1 MKLTAAVDEYVR
13 HKRSLGMRFNTEAR
27 TLKSFC
33 GALGDVSMAGVRPD
47 RVYSFLAG
55 SGPVTVFWGNKH
67 SVLRGFYRFAVAR
80 GYATTSPLPNI
91 VPKPACA
98 FVPYIYSREEV
109 KRLLEAASA
118 TPPPQARIDPEV
130 LRMLFL
136 LLYGAALR
144 IGEALALTMA
154 DVDLEHAV
162 LCIRE
167 SKFYR
172 TRLVPLGDDLAE
184 TLRQFVAR
192 RNRCYSCQ
200 PDGPL
205 FPFRDGRALTRNA
218 AEVAFRRVRDS
229 AGVLRHDG
237 ARYQP
242 RLHDLRHTAAVHRL
256 VAWYRNGADVQ
267 RLLPQLATYLGH
279 VNIAGTQ
286 RYLTLTPELLREAS
300 LRFERFAMEAS
311 HA

>member
-1 MKLTAAVDEYVR
+1 MKLSAAVDDYVR

-33 GALGDVSMAGVRPD
+33 QVLGDVSMARISPDSVRD
-47 RVYSFLAG
+47 FLAG
-55 SGPVTVFWGNKH
+55 AGPVTAFWGNKH
-67 SVLRGFYRFAVAR
+67 SVLRGFYRFAFAR

-91 VPKPACA
+91 VPKPARA

-109 KRLLEAASA
+109 RRLLEATSA
-118 TPPPQARIDPEV
+118 VPHPQARIDPVV

-144 IGEALALTMA
+144 ISEALSLTMA

-172 TRLVPLGDDLAE
+172 TRLVPLGSDLAE
-184 TLRQFVAR
+184 ALRQFVAK
-192 RNRCYSCQ
+192 RNRRYSCR
-200 PDGPL
+200 PDAPL
-205 FPFRDGRALTRNA
+205 FPFRDGSALTRNA
-218 AEVAFRRVRDS
+218 AEGAFRRVRER

-242 RLHDLRHTAAVHRL
+242 RLHDLRHYVPFRTMSC
-256 VAWYRNGADVQ
+256 N
-267 RLLPQLATYLGH
+267 
-279 VNIAGTQ
+279 
-286 RYLTLTPELLREAS
+286 
-300 LRFERFAMEAS
+300 
-311 HA
+311 

>member
-1 MKLTAAVDEYVR
+1 MKLSAVVDDYVR
-13 HKRSLGMRFNTEAR
+13 HKRSLGMRFNTESR

-33 GALGDVSMAGVRPD
+33 TVVGDVSMAKIRPD
-47 RVYSFLAG
+47 SVRDFLAG
-55 SGPVTVFWGNKH
+55 AGPVTAYCGRKH
-67 SVLRGFYRFAVAR
+67 SALRGFYRFAIAR
-80 GYATTSPLPNI
+80 GYTTTSPLPNT
-91 VPKPACA
+91 VPKPEQA
-98 FVPYIYSREEV
+98 FAPYIYSREEV
-109 KRLLEAASA
+109 RRLLVATSA
-118 TPPPQARIDPEV
+118 MPHPQARIDPDV

-144 IGEALALTMA
+144 ISEALSLTIA

-167 SKFYR
+167 SKFK

-184 TLRQFVAR
+184 TLQQFVAK
-192 RNRCYSCQ
+192 RNQRYSCR
-200 PDGPL
+200 PEEPL
-205 FPFRDGRALTRNA
+205 FPFRDGSALTRNA
-218 AEVAFRRVRDS
+218 AEGAFRRVRDR

-256 VAWYRNGADVQ
+256 IAWYRGGADVQ

-279 VNIAGTQ
+279 VHITGTQ

-311 HA
+311 HV